1 MNRSE
6 NINELAKALS
16 HAQSQFKGAIKDSA
30 NPFFKSNYADLES
43 CWTAIREPLTK
54 NGLSVSQL
62 VQLEGPVPVLET
74 MLLHTSGQFI
84 LSRSPIIV
92 AKQNDPQA
100 FGAALTYFRRFNLSA
115 IVGLTQV
122 DDDGNTAAGR
132 HENEPKKAENEQF
145 IKENKARIQKNSFT
159 PTLPSPTPGPYGV
172 CDYCGA
178 DRLLS
183 SNKQFYYCPNFKDPV
198 DGKSHKTVK
207 VEKNIMPM
215 FDEEDVP

>member
-1 MNRSE
+1 MRSE
-6 NINELAKALS
+6 NINELAKALA

-54 NGLSVSQL
+54 NGLSVAQL
-62 VQLEGPVPVLET
+62 VQMEGPIPVLET

-84 LSRSPIIV
+84 SSKSPIIC

-100 FGAALTYFRRFNLSA
+100 FGAAITYMRRFNLSA

-122 DDDGNTAAGR
+122 DDDGNTAAGK
-132 HENEPKKAENEQF
+132 HENDVKQAENSNF
-145 IKENKARIQKNSFT
+145 IKENKARIDANSFT
-159 PTLPSPTPGPYGV
+159 PVLPSPTPGPYGV

-178 DRLLS
+178 NRLLS
-183 SNKQFYYCPNFKDPV
+183 KDGKHYYCPNFKHPT
-198 DGKSHKTVK
+198 DGKNHKAVK
-207 VEKNIMPM
+207 AEPKSMPM
-215 FDEEDVP
+215 FQEDDVT